1 MRATVKGLWV
11 AAAVGLMPGLSMA
24 QPPERG
30 GGAGGPGGTPANPAQ
45 VIERLKE
52 LDANKDG

>member
-1 MRATVKGLWV
+1 MRATVKGFWV

-30 GGAGGPGGTPANPAQ
+30 GGEVAQ
-45 VIERLKE
+45 VAPRPIRPR
-52 LDANKDG
+52 